1 MITPANILVGYSMR
15 SGSTLLQHLL
25 DQHSQIHAYS
35 DFNSL
40 FVLPSALLGKRSS
53 YHRVIKPLDLF
64 YLYSRSPFYKRFD
77 KFIWIARD
85 PRDAYLSA
93 EEAGPLYKYF
103 LWLPGKRRFGID
115 TGLLRR
121 WKRTYRHYLRNQERW
136 FLIKYE
142 DLVTQPRIVLKKL
155 FRFLE
160 VPFEKVFPFQ
170 PFSLFPAGGDYKLGK
185 TSSVHTKSVGRFH
198 TGLNAKQKRLFR
210 NLLGREIKQLGYP
223 L

>member
-1 MITPANILVGYSMR
+1 MR

-25 DQHSQIHAYS
+25 GQHSQIHAYS

-40 FVLPSALLGKRSS
+40 FVFPSALLGKRAS

-64 YLYSRSPFYKRFD
+64 FLYSRSPFYEQFD

-93 EEAGPLYKYF
+93 EEAGPVYKYF
-103 LWLPGKRRFGID
+103 FWLPGKRRFGID

-121 WKRTYRHYLRNQERW
+121 WKRTYHHYLRNQERW
-136 FLIKYE
+136 YLIKYE
-142 DLVTQPRIVLKKL
+142 DLVTQPRIVLRKL

-160 VPFEKVFPFQ
+160 VPFEKVFPFNQ
-170 PFSLFPAGGDYKLGK
+170 FSLFPAGGDYKLGK
-185 TSSVHTKSVGRFH
+185 TSSVHAKSVGRYR
-198 TGLNAKQKRLFR
+198 TGLNAKQKRLFEH
-210 NLLGREIKQLGYP
+210 LLGREIALLGYP